1 MSGFFRVSHVTDQ
14 YKKRKLR
21 TIPAQDELEAE
32 VGVLF
37 AAKLMAKSDEEATR
51 QAYSFI
57 KESMENS
64 DGGSDEEEDEEVQS
78 EHQAEKMDVDPTVVV
93 TEPTSEVVPPA
104 AVQEDVA
111 EVKEDLL
118 PDDPLSN
125 TEKVPDAP
133 EVATA
138 PAESLI
144 NNDEKEENFDDD
156 MVLGSDDPVVP
167 PDTWAALFD
176 NSSRVLTFSLI
187 TLYGSVQVLF
197 WCICNF
203 FLFCWQSG

>member
-167 PDTWAALFD
+167 PDT
-176 NSSRVLTFSLI
+176 
-187 TLYGSVQVLF
+187 
-197 WCICNF
+197 
-203 FLFCWQSG
+203 